1 MIKNIDTFFISFLD
15 VKYYVLKE
23 TGKQNNRREELLSKM
38 TSDVH
43 ACDEISSI
51 SPKNVT
57 SHFKYYT
64 TNI

>member
-1 MIKNIDTFFISFLD
+1 MSNIMYT
-15 VKYYVLKE
+15 LKE
-23 TGKQNNRREELLSKM
+23 TSKQNKRREDLSKM

-57 SHFKYYT
+57 SHFKYYS